1 MDFSFFDP
9 VVEFFGFIGS
19 VLSTIIQGITGL
31 TTILIS
37 TIELIISITRILPNP
52 LYPCLLAFLSVY
64 STILIYKLIR
74 KG

>member
-9 VVEFFGFIGS
+9 VVEFFGFVGS

-31 TTILIS
+31 STIIIS
-37 TIELIISITRILPNP
+37 IIELIISITRILPNP

-74 KG
+74 EG